1 MSNNETEP
9 IPDPITPI
17 HLASI
22 DPPMADATS
31 PQVKVELSKID
42 IIKNKKLIIE
52 PDITLDTIAD
62 HLQPTA
68 ITHTKEV
75 NQSLG
80 NNRSSSCTY
89 QSVQSNNNPP
99 QTAVFEDELQEKTLR
114 VDQIPFRN
122 NDTVFMDYI
131 NNLDV

>member
-1 MSNNETEP
+1 M
-9 IPDPITPI
+9 
-17 HLASI
+17 
-22 DPPMADATS
+22 
-31 PQVKVELSKID
+31 
-42 IIKNKKLIIE
+42 
-52 PDITLDTIAD
+52 DTIAD

-89 QSVQSNNNPP
+89 QSVQSNNTPP
-99 QTAVFEDELQEKTLR
+99 QTAIFDDELQEKTLR